1 MEDSNQH
8 EIKVVTPHGWK
19 VRSFCLHVDV
29 PDDDDDEG
37 GYTTTHYHL
46 DGEEA
51 YTSESSSLVT
61 DEEEEEASID
71 RQTDEDEDP
80 TN

>member
-1 MEDSNQH
+1 MERSNQH
-8 EIKVVTPHGWK
+8 EIKVITPDGWK

-29 PDDDDDEG
+29 PDANDNNEG

-46 DGEEA
+46 DGDVA

-61 DEEEEEASID
+61 EEDEED
-71 RQTDEDEDP
+71 DDDETESEEDP